1 MVLWKRRGSASRSVS
16 LGVNSSKPP
25 PRAGSQPA
33 PVAQL
38 TPKAIPA
45 ATRPTPMLKGRE
57 ALERAGGSLE
67 ASTAQASRYRSAD
80 ASVQREVR
88 AQQLTG
94 PLAA

>member
-1 MVLWKRRGSASRSVS
+1 
-16 LGVNSSKPP
+16 
-25 PRAGSQPA
+25 
-33 PVAQL
+33 
-38 TPKAIPA
+38 
-45 ATRPTPMLKGRE
+45 MLKGRE
-57 ALERAGGSLE
+57 ALERDGGSLE